1 MEELFA
7 LRPGRYRHFKGNEY
21 ELLYVARHSET
32 LEPMVV
38 YRALYGERG
47 VWVRPAAMWSEPV
60 DRDGYHG
67 PVSSGSVGS
76 RKRSDGLQKY
86 FSRFLKKG
94 LLFAESYVIIH
105 KLTSR
110 SQPRIRV

>member
-1 MEELFA
+1 MEEIKT
-7 LRPGRYRHFKGNEY
+7 GRYRHFKGNEY

-32 LEPMVV
+32 LEPMGG
-38 YRALYGERG
+38 YRALYGLESGACGCVLLPCGASRRTG
-47 VWVRPAAMWSEPV
+47 TAIMAPV
-60 DRDGYHG
+60 F
-67 PVSSGSVGS
+67 SGSVGS